1 VCFVLWFTVISY
13 ISSGANIFWV
23 VEYLHNRRWL
33 IWGLGFLAFSMLP
46 PAFCPILY
54 YTSSEQCYFLL
65 SPPPLQTGS
74 CVLPFF
80 ELHIF
85 FFLLFDSGD
94 TPLPCSYDMRVSR
107 TFVSFHFPLN
117 EMEGGW
123 RREGHTARRRS
134 YGYCSFVPFSF
145 TFFRKNNS
153 MNEKTIRF
161 FFFFSFLY
169 GVVPVFCYACLL
181 ISTYVL

>member
-1 VCFVLWFTVISY
+1 MV
-13 ISSGANIFWV
+13 
-23 VEYLHNRRWL
+23 H
-33 IWGLGFLAFSMLP
+33 
-46 PAFCPILY
+46 
-54 YTSSEQCYFLL
+54 CYFLHFL
-65 SPPPLQTGS
+65 RREYLLGRRISSQQTLVNLGSRFSCVFHAAPCFLSYFVLHQLRTVLFPPFSPPPSKPGHVFYLS
-74 CVLPFF
+74 SSYIF
-80 ELHIF
+80 F

-123 RREGHTARRRS
+123 GREGHTARRRS

-161 FFFFSFLY
+161 FLFFSFLY